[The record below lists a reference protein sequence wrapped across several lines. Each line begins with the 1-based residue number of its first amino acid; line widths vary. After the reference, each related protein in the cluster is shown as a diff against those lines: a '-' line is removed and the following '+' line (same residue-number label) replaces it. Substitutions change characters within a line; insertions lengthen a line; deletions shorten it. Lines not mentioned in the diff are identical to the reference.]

1 MGGSGEGGEE
11 EEVVKRARLLLRYNK
26 KARELG
32 GSSRNEQFDTFVL
45 THRDYLKAQLRLC
58 ELAVQRI
65 LRHCHAISFVVQIR
79 TGQVV

>member
-32 GSSRNEQFDTFVL
+32 GSGRNEQFDTFVL
-45 THRDYLKAQLRLC
+45 THRDYLKTQLRLC

-65 LRHCHAISFVVQIR
+65 LISFVVQIR